1 MAKKRK
7 KNSGS
12 GSSAV
17 QRRAQIQ
24 AQAQLQSRSP
34 QGAGGAPAGGAQSR
48 TPSSSSTSTAGTSP
62 KSVSTATVRTTTRTE
77 ASSRPSSTARQTQ
90 RRYTRQRVSGRTRWL
105 IVAGALI
112 VVLAIIGGF
121 IVLSQQHSSSGARG
135 STDPEVLKTVTSVD
149 SNLLAQIGTGG
160 QKSPLKAVTNRDR
173 LVGPHGKPEV
183 FYWGAEFC
191 PYCAAERWSLVI
203 ALSRFGHFSALPET
217 TSSSSDVYPDT
228 ATFTFYG
235 SSYTSSYIDFVPLEV
250 EDRNQQALQTPNQ
263 EQQQLVNA
271 LNPSGG
277 FPFLDIANIYMS
289 QGQTVDPGLLSGL
302 SQKDIAIQITN
313 SSTSIS
319 KSILGVA
326 NYLTAGI
333 CVATND
339 QPASVCKA
347 SFIQAIEKQL
357 PRAALAHSDSLAVN
371 LTSLSAGLPP
381 DNNSRQRHGYR
392 TN

>member
-24 AQAQLQSRSP
+24 AQAQLQSRSQ
-34 QGAGGAPAGGAQSR
+34 QGAGGATAGGVQGGNAS
-48 TPSSSSTSTAGTSP
+48 PSASGTTGASA
-62 KSVSTATVRTTTRTE
+62 KSVSTTTTRSTTRTE
-77 ASSRPSSTARQTQ
+77 STSRPSSSARQPQ
-90 RRYTRQRVSGRTRWL
+90 RRYTRQRISGRTRWL
-105 IVAGALI
+105 IVAGALVI
-112 VVLAIIGGF
+112 VLAIIGGF
-121 IVLSQQHSSSGARG
+121 IFLSQQHSSSGARG
-135 STDPEVLKTVTSVD
+135 GTDPEVLNTVTRLD
-149 SNLLAQIGTGG
+149 ANLLAQVGTGG
-160 QKSPLKAVTNRDR
+160 QKNPLQAVTNRDR

-191 PYCAAERWSLVI
+191 PYCAAERWSLVV

-250 EDRNQQALQTPNQ
+250 EDRNEQPLQTPNQ
-263 EQQQLVNA
+263 DQQQLVNA

-302 SQKDIAIQITN
+302 SQKDIAIQMTN

-347 SFIQAIEKQL
+347 SFIQTIEKQL
-357 PRAALAHSDSLAVN
+357 PRVALARLDSVAVN
-371 LTSLSAGLPP
+371 PTSLSEGLPP
-381 DNNSRQRHGYR
+381 TSSSRLRSGSR
-392 TN
+392 TI

>member
-7 KNSGS
+7 KNSGG

-34 QGAGGAPAGGAQSR
+34 SGAGGTTAGGAKSGSASQSS
-48 TPSSSSTSTAGTSP
+48 PGASS
-62 KSVSTATVRTTTRTE
+62 KSVSTTSVRSTTRSDS
-77 ASSRPSSTARQTQ
+77 ASRPSGPASVHQPQ
-90 RRYTRQRVSGRTRWL
+90 RRYTRRRVSGRTRWL
-105 IVAGALI
+105 VVAGALI
-112 VVLAIIGGF
+112 VVLAIVGGF
-121 IVLSQQHSSSGARG
+121 ILLSQQHSSSGARRG
-135 STDPEVLKTVTSVD
+135 TTDPEVLKTVTSVD
-149 SNLLAQIGTGG
+149 TALLAQIGTGG
-160 QKSPLKAVTNRDR
+160 QKNPLKAVSNRDR
-173 LVGPHGKPEV
+173 LVGPNGKPEV

-217 TSSSSDVYPDT
+217 TSSSTDVYPDT

-250 EDRNQQALQTPNQ
+250 EDRDQQPLQTPSQ

-289 QGQTVDPGLLSGL
+289 EGQTVDPGLLSGL

-319 KSILGVA
+319 KSIVGVA

-347 SFIQAIEKQL
+347 SFIQEIEKQL
-357 PRAALAHSDSLAVN
+357 PRVALAQIGPVALQLTALSEGALPNGDSRPR
-371 LTSLSAGLPP
+371 S
-381 DNNSRQRHGYR
+381 SRAD
-392 TN
+392 

>member
-24 AQAQLQSRSP
+24 AQAQLQSRS
-34 QGAGGAPAGGAQSR
+34 QQSTSGANAGGVQGGNASPRASGTTGAPTRSV
-48 TPSSSSTSTAGTSP
+48 STSTARS
-62 KSVSTATVRTTTRTE
+62 STRTE
-77 ASSRPSSTARQTQ
+77 STSRPSSSARQPQ
-90 RRYTRQRVSGRTRWL
+90 RRYTRQRISGRTRWL
-105 IVAGALI
+105 IVAGALV

-121 IVLSQQHSSSGARG
+121 IFLSQQHSSPGARG
-135 STDPEVLKTVTSVD
+135 GTDPEVLNTITRLD
-149 SNLLAQIGTGG
+149 ANLLAQIGTGG
-160 QKSPLKAVTNRDR
+160 QKNPLQAVTNRDR

-191 PYCAAERWSLVI
+191 PYCAAERWSLVV

-250 EDRNQQALQTPNQ
+250 EDRNQQPLQTPNQ
-263 EQQQLVNA
+263 DQQQLVNA

-302 SQKDIAIQITN
+302 SQKDIAIQMTN

-347 SFIQAIEKQL
+347 SFIQTIEKQL
-357 PRAALAHSDSLAVN
+357 PRLALARSDSVAVN
-371 LTSLSAGLPP
+371 LTSLSEGLPP
-381 DNNSRQRHGYR
+381 TSSSRPRSGSR
-392 TN
+392 SI

>member
-34 QGAGGAPAGGAQSR
+34 QGSGGAKTGGAQSSSAFQSAASA
-48 TPSSSSTSTAGTSP
+48 PSKNAGSATARSATRAEAAARSTSATA
-62 KSVSTATVRTTTRTE
+62 STHQ
-77 ASSRPSSTARQTQ
+77 PQ
-90 RRYTRQRVSGRTRWL
+90 RRYVRRRVSGRTRWL

-121 IVLSQQHSSSGARG
+121 IVISQQHSSSGARG
-135 STDPEVLKTVTSVD
+135 STDPEVLKTVTSIDV
-149 SNLLAQIGTGG
+149 NLLSQIGTGG
-160 QKSPLKAVTNRDR
+160 QKNPLQAVTNRER
-173 LVGPHGKPEV
+173 LVGPNGKPEV

-217 TSSSSDVYPDT
+217 TSSSTDVYPDT

-250 EDRNQQALQTPNQ
+250 EDRNQQPLQTPTQ
-263 EQQQLVNA
+263 EQQSLVNA

-289 QGQTVDPGLLSGL
+289 QGQSVDPGLLSGL
-302 SQKDIAIQITN
+302 SQKDIAIQLTN

-326 NYLTAGI
+326 NYLTAAI

-347 SFIQAIEKQL
+347 TFIQSIEKQL
-357 PRAALAHSDSLAVN
+357 PRVALANSGRTAFSLAP
-371 LTSLSAGLPP
+371 LTEGTLPAQ
-381 DNNSRQRHGYR
+381 SRLRLDKR
-392 TN
+392 AI

>member
-7 KNSGS
+7 KHSGS
-12 GSSAV
+12 SSSAV

-34 QGAGGAPAGGAQSR
+34 QSASGAAAGGAQSGNAA
-48 TPSSSSTSTAGTSP
+48 SSSASTAGTSP
-62 KSVSTATVRTTTRTE
+62 KSVSTATARNTTRPE
-77 ASSRPSSTARQTQ
+77 VSSRPSSTARQPQ
-90 RRYTRQRVSGRTRWL
+90 RRYTRRRVSGRTRWL

-135 STDPEVLKTVTSVD
+135 GTDPEVLKTVTSVD

-160 QKSPLKAVTNRDR
+160 QKSPLQAVTNRDR

-191 PYCAAERWSLVI
+191 PYCAAERWSLVV

-250 EDRNQQALQTPNQ
+250 EDRNQQALQNPNQ
-263 EQQQLVNA
+263 EQQPTGERPQ
-271 LNPSGG
+271 SQRR
-277 FPFLDIANIYMS
+277 FPF
-289 QGQTVDPGLLSGL
+289 P
-302 SQKDIAIQITN
+302 
-313 SSTSIS
+313 
-319 KSILGVA
+319 
-326 NYLTAGI
+326 
-333 CVATND
+333 
-339 QPASVCKA
+339 
-347 SFIQAIEKQL
+347 
-357 PRAALAHSDSLAVN
+357 
-371 LTSLSAGLPP
+371 
-381 DNNSRQRHGYR
+381 GYR
-392 TN
+392 QYLYVTRPDR

>member
-7 KNSGS
+7 KHSGS

-34 QGAGGAPAGGAQSR
+34 QGTSGAKAGGSQSSGAALSSAGAS
-48 TPSSSSTSTAGTSP
+48 A
-62 KSVSTATVRTTTRTE
+62 KNAASTATVRNAARSE
-77 ASSRPSSTARQTQ
+77 STARPASAPASPHQPQ
-90 RRYTRQRVSGRTRWL
+90 RRYMRRRVSGRTRWL
-105 IVAGALI
+105 IVAGALV

-121 IVLSQQHSSSGARG
+121 IIVSQQHSSSGARG
-135 STDPEVLKTVTSVD
+135 STDPEVLKTVTSID
-149 SNLLAQIGTGG
+149 TNLLSQIGTGG
-160 QKSPLKAVTNRDR
+160 QKNPLQAVTNRER
-173 LVGPHGKPEV
+173 LVGPNGKPEV

-217 TSSSSDVYPDT
+217 TSSSTDVYPDT

-235 SSYTSSYIDFVPLEV
+235 SNYTSSYIDFVPLEV
-250 EDRNQQALQTPNQ
+250 EDRNQQPLQTPTQ
-263 EQQQLVNA
+263 EQQNLVNA

-313 SSTSIS
+313 SSTSIA
-319 KSILGVA
+319 KSIVGVA

-347 SFIQAIEKQL
+347 SFIQSIEKQL
-357 PRAALAHSDSLAVN
+357 PRVALANVSSVAFTLTPLSEGSL
-371 LTSLSAGLPP
+371 PEY
-381 DNNSRQRHGYR
+381 SRLRIDKR
-392 TN
+392 AF